1 MQDRLAAPV
10 RPCKAPHSSLA
21 ALQTTRSATAIST
34 ALRSHDSGPL
44 RGGLPQP
51 GARGRLQ
58 ARRVG
63 AAAHRCAALGVP
75 QHVEA
80 ATKGHGAPRPPPA
93 DLGAACRAG
102 AAALLGGGD
111 ALAAVTAAIKVLEAS
126 GASDGCMQLA
136 EAGAGTPWL
145 GNWPPTRPPAP
156 TRALHSGR
164 CRCPQGSAAASQC
177 STLACCV
184 PHLPPNRTPAGQPA
198 RQCRPRIQPI
208 YQRPGGVRCKRDGRG
223 WRVWRHCRRTRQARQ
238 RQALCHFV
246 TLFCSVRHVTTCEY
260 SIPPPPTH
268 VHLALTPQASRTQ
281 RRRQLQWHVRAACRC
296 RTAECD
302 PCECAW
308 CPVLSYLCLRL
319 CDARQIGSWDS
330 LLASREA
337 SRLPGGAGTRVSCG
351 QLHAHAAMFPGA
363 SFHHWLPTECAPAS
377 PPRLLPCQ
385 DAGWRSG
392 TGVGSVSW
400 PRGSR
405 QLRCG
410 GQLAPDRSLA
420 AAVAQVP

>member
-1 MQDRLAAPV
+1 MQKAAC
-10 RPCKAPHSSLA
+10 RSPCCPGSPMQLLHFKSA
-21 ALQTTRSATAIST
+21 ALKPRAASVISI
-34 ALRSHDSGPL
+34 ALRFHDSGPL

-63 AAAHRCAALGVP
+63 AAAHRCATLGAP
-75 QHVEA
+75 QHVEG
-80 ATKGHGAPRPPPA
+80 ATAVHEGPRSPPA

-208 YQRPGGVRCKRDGRG
+208 FQRPGGVRCKRDGRG
-223 WRVWRHCRRTRQARQ
+223 WRVWRHCRRTRQEPWRKKCTLS
-238 RQALCHFV
+238 LCHFV
-246 TLFCSVRHVTTCEY
+246 LLCETCN
-260 SIPPPPTH
+260 
-268 VHLALTPQASRTQ
+268 
-281 RRRQLQWHVRAACRC
+281 HVRIFNPSSAHSCPPGTHPAGIKNP
-296 RTAECD
+296 AE
-302 PCECAW
+302 A
-308 CPVLSYLCLRL
+308 
-319 CDARQIGSWDS
+319 
-330 LLASREA
+330 
-337 SRLPGGAGTRVSCG
+337 
-351 QLHAHAAMFPGA
+351 
-363 SFHHWLPTECAPAS
+363 
-377 PPRLLPCQ
+377 
-385 DAGWRSG
+385 
-392 TGVGSVSW
+392 
-400 PRGSR
+400 
-405 QLRCG
+405 
-410 GQLAPDRSLA
+410 A
-420 AAVAQVP
+420 AAVACEGRLPLSHGRVRPM